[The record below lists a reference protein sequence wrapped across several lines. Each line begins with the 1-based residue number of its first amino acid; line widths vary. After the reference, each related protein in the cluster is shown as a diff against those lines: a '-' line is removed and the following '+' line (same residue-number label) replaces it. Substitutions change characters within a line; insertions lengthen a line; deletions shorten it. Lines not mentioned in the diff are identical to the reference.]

1 MDKDILDRLTSIH
14 TSEIDA
20 RNGYEEALVDAE
32 GKGLSPLFLDMVALH
47 DGNAKEIAEVLIGHG
62 QVADTEGSF
71 MSVVNRTIMNVRSLF
86 DALGDGVLSGL
97 IDGEKRNLA
106 KYDEA
111 LETALPAPVVDL
123 LTAQRGKIAQ
133 KVAIMEMQRAA

>member
-1 MDKDILDRLTSIH
+1 MDKDILDHLTSIH
-14 TSEIDA
+14 TSEVDA
-20 RNGYEEALVDAE
+20 RNGYEEAAVDAE
-32 GKGLSPLFLDMVALH
+32 GKGLSPLFLDMIALH
-47 DGNAKEIAEVLIGHG
+47 DGNAKEIGDVLIRYG

-111 LETALPAPVVDL
+111 LQAALPEQVADL

-133 KVAIMEMQRAA
+133 KVTIMEMQKAA

>member
-1 MDKDILDRLTSIH
+1 
-14 TSEIDA
+14 
-20 RNGYEEALVDAE
+20 
-32 GKGLSPLFLDMVALH
+32 
-47 DGNAKEIAEVLIGHG
+47 
-62 QVADTEGSF
+62 
-71 MSVVNRTIMNVRSLF
+71 MNVRSLF